1 MLGLWDRYPVSPGHA
16 LLIPR
21 RHVASWFD
29 ATPQERTELTE
40 AIAVAQQ
47 AIRQRHSPD
56 GFNIGV
62 NVGEAAGQTVSH
74 LHVHIIPRYDGDV
87 PDPRGGVRHVISSK
101 AAYPTMGAAREIV
114 ADAPASYQARP
125 RAQRFDEGEDAATDR
140 SVVAFGERMLQL
152 LDESRRVATY
162 KYAVLLALT
171 DLCLERTSP
180 SGDAAC
186 GSHHP

>member
-1 MLGLWDRYPVSPGHA
+1 MSAETCPFCFPDGTRVFHAGELVLGLWDGYPVSPGHA

-29 ATPQERTELTE
+29 VTPQERTELTE
-40 AIAVAQQ
+40 AIGVAQQ

-87 PDPRGGVRHVISSK
+87 RDPRGGVRHVIPST
-101 AAYPTMGAAREIV
+101 AAYPTESAESDVV
-114 ADAPASYQARP
+114 ADAPASYRVQP
-125 RAQRFDEGEDAATDR
+125 RAPLFDQGEGAGVDR
-140 SVVAFGERMLQL
+140 SVVA
-152 LDESRRVATY
+152 
-162 KYAVLLALT
+162 
-171 DLCLERTSP
+171 
-180 SGDAAC
+180 
-186 GSHHP
+186 